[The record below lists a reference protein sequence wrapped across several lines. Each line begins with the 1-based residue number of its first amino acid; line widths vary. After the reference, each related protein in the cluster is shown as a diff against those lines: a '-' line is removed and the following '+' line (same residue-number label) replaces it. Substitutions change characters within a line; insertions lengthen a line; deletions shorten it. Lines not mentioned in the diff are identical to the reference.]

1 VDQDGDDNTGTI
13 DVRGTSND
21 SDVRQRGDDN
31 FARISVTGNRNDPD
45 IAQFGEDNSAT
56 IVIVGD
62 DNNAY
67 INQGN
72 YFGGIADNNT
82 ASISLNGS
90 YLSSQVRQGNFIT
103 TVGGFDNSASVTQT
117 GTGSEST
124 VIQNQTGNRARV
136 NISGGGN
143 TSLAANDS
151 YIRQGNTQ
159 FQSNSTGGF
168 DETPPDRFNNPATG
182 NLADVA
188 IAGQGNTSYINQNGV
203 QHTAIVSMLGGGST
217 ESTAVTGPNGTEI
230 AGGRRAGNSS
240 TIIQSGLGNFA
251 EISSGGRNPGNG
263 INGRGNIAFVQ
274 QGARSVP
281 RNHTATIYQRGT
293 LDAVYVLQDDNT
305 NGPGGARQG
314 GSVANVA
321 TLSLDSFVEVN
332 QSGTNF
338 AEVSV
343 ALNADNSGGQNRV
356 TVNQTDAGDT
366 TSGGGT
372 TTDPFGGTGTTTV
385 TTQRNRVGISQ
396 SGIGNV
402 IDVQQNAINASVS
415 VFQPR
420 LSRNNTATIRQGT
433 GDANAAVGPLG
444 STAGTGAGAQN
455 LIVDVTQSNRGN
467 VATIN
472 QDARDSRVVL
482 TQQGTVPTASQTGAN
497 ANGATG
503 NVATINQINRF
514 QSATVTQNGFNLN
527 ATVDQRGHPRH
538 DGSSQP
544 GDGAADRQ
552 RSLRDGASACVGR
565 CNA

>member
-1 VDQDGDDNTGTI
+1 VVGFN
-13 DVRGTSND
+13 
-21 SDVRQRGDDN
+21 
-31 FARISVTGNRNDPD
+31 
-45 IAQFGEDNSAT
+45 NSAT
-56 IVIVGD
+56 
-62 DNNAY
+62 
-67 INQGN
+67 
-72 YFGGIADNNT
+72 
-82 ASISLNGS
+82 
-90 YLSSQVRQGNFIT
+90 
-103 TVGGFDNSASVTQT
+103 VTQT
-117 GTGSEST
+117 GTGSYSG
-124 VIQNQTGNRARV
+124 VSQYQSGNVARV
-136 NISGGGN
+136 NISGGGD
-143 TSLAANDS
+143 TSLAENYS
-151 YIRQGNTQ
+151 YIGQRNTL
-159 FQSNSTGGF
+159 FISNGTGGF
-168 DETPPDRFNNPATG
+168 STGTPSATNNPDTG

-188 IAGQGNTSYINQNGV
+188 IAGQGNRSSVEQNGV
-203 QHTAIVSMLGGGST
+203 QNRAVVSMLGGGST
-217 ESTAVTGPNGTEI
+217 TSTAVAGPNGGAI
-230 AGGRRAGNSS
+230 AAGRPAGNSS
-240 TIIQSGLGNFA
+240 TVDQRGRGNFY
-251 EISSGGRNPGNG
+251 EISSGGRAPSGVL
-263 INGRGNIAFVQ
+263 GRGNVAVVN
-274 QGARSVP
+274 QGTSSEGGGT
-281 RNHTATIYQRGT
+281 NHTATVFQRGT
-293 LDAVYVLQDDNT
+293 LDTVNIRQDDNFS
-305 NGPGGARQG
+305 GATGDGRVG

-321 TLSLDSFVEVN
+321 TLSLDSTVTVT

-338 AEVSV
+338 AEISV

-356 TVNQTDAGDT
+356 TVTQTDAGDT

-385 TTQRNRVGISQ
+385 TTLRNHVGISQ
-396 SGIGNV
+396 AGIGNV

-527 ATVDQRGHPRH
+527 ATVDQRATLGTTGLRNLVTVQQTGNGH
-538 DGSSQP
+538 S
-544 GDGAADRQ
+544 ATARQ
-552 RSLRDGASACVGR
+552 IASAGATPE
-565 CNA
+565 CNSTNSNCLLPAT